1 MEYEDT
7 RSFHYREY
15 QAEQIREEKEREN
28 MYNEEQEQCEVDKF
42 WGIEL
47 FEKNLL
53 QEERRLREFYAQ
65 RVKTLNQE
73 LVKMKVVQNVS
84 YDSYKSYIIPEQ
96 KYQQE
101 DMRRRVKLQQRM
113 KKDEQLAKIEFVKQL
128 KAEEI
133 RSKLKYRLPTKFY

>member
-15 QAEQIREEKEREN
+15 QAELIREEKEREN